1 MPLLHVSV
9 GGYSWIDWVVE
20 PDVFLLCLALAAAYY
35 YVVVRLRRRFSDAGR
50 VRPRQVVAFSLGIL
64 MIYAAA
70 GSPMHELADT
80 YLASAHMLQH
90 ILLMLA
96 AAPLLL
102 AGTPAWVWQALIR
115 KPGVMRVARIL
126 THPVMALAAFNAVF
140 LLTHLPTTVDA
151 QLHHGWFHLLVH
163 TSQVGA
169 GLLMWWPILSNVP
182 ELPRLSYPSQ
192 MGYLFV
198 QSLLPMV
205 FASFIIFADS
215 VFYSYYETAPG
226 IWNISPIEDQQ
237 VAGMIMKLLGSVIL
251 WIFIAVAFFRWYQQE
266 QSETEEGL
274 RWSEVAE
281 ELEELGLS
289 KRS

>member
-1 MPLLHVSV
+1 MQLLHVSV
-9 GGYSWIDWVVE
+9 GGYSWLQWALE
-20 PDVFLLCLALAAAYY
+20 LDVLLLCLGLAAAYY
-35 YVVVRLRRRFSDAGR
+35 YVVVRLRTRIGEASPVSRSQA
-50 VRPRQVVAFSLGIL
+50 VTFSLGIV

-90 ILLMLA
+90 ILLMLVV
-96 AAPLLL
+96 APLLL
-102 AGTPAWVWQALIR
+102 AGTPVWVWQALIR
-115 KPGVMRVARIL
+115 KPEVMRLARIL

-151 QLHHGWFHLLVH
+151 QLERGWFHLLVH

-169 GLLMWWPILSNVP
+169 GLLMWWPILSKVP

-251 WIFIAVAFFRWYQQE
+251 WVFIAVAFFRWYQEE
-266 QSETEEGL
+266 QSETEQGP
-274 RWSEVAE
+274 RWSEVPE
-281 ELEELGLS
+281 ELEELSLS
-289 KRS
+289 KR